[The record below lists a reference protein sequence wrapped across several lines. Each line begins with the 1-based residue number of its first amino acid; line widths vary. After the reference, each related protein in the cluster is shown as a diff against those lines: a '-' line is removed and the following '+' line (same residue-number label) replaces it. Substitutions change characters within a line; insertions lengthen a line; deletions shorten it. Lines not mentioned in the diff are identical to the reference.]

1 MLFLTS
7 IARIIASGFILLLL
21 SIVSNAQGIQFEHG
35 TWSEALAK
43 SKAEGKPIFLDAM
56 TSWCGPCKMMA
67 KEVFPDPEVGAFF
80 NANFVNIKL
89 DMERGAGIEVS
100 SIYRIWVY
108 PTLVFV
114 DTAGTVLHRSAGYQ
128 NAQELL
134 ALGKLA
140 LDPTNNLAS
149 LEKQYASGNR
159 QKAFMLKY
167 LKAKTQAYD
176 PDASRLANDFLKTE
190 SDLGTP
196 ENMRLLMQHSE
207 DPYST
212 GFQFLLKNR
221 PLFEAKF
228 DKREV
233 KVKIET
239 VFEGYL
245 ENHPGLELEA
255 VQQLYR
261 TAYPGVGE
269 AMASRYRIDY
279 YHQKNDLEN
288 FARTAIDHFKR
299 YPSDDP
305 DELDAIASIFA
316 EEVNDPAQLQT
327 ALGWSQK
334 AIALQETFYYQY
346 TLAKLWAK
354 IGKKKA
360 AKKAA
365 QRSIELAKADGEDT
379 TLMEEFLN
387 HGGR

>member
-1 MLFLTS
+1 MFYLS
-7 IARIIASGFILLLL
+7 PIARIIASGFILLLF
-21 SIVSNAQGIQFEHG
+21 SIASSAQGIQFEHG
-35 TWSEALAK
+35 TWAEALAK
-43 SKAEGKPIFLDAM
+43 SKAEGKPIFLDAV

-67 KEVFPDPEVGAFF
+67 KEVFPDPAVGAFF

-100 SIYRIWVY
+100 SIFRIWVY

-114 DTAGTVLHRSAGYQ
+114 DTAGALLHRLSGYQ
-128 NAQELL
+128 NPQELL

-140 LDPTNNLAS
+140 LDPDKNLAS

-159 QKAFMLKY
+159 QRAFVLKY
-167 LKAKTQAYD
+167 LDAKSQAYD
-176 PDASRLANDFLKTE
+176 PDASRIANDFLKTE
-190 SDLGTP
+190 TDLGAP
-196 ENMRLLMQHSE
+196 ENMNLLMQHVD
-207 DPYST
+207 DPYSA

-221 PLFEAKF
+221 PRFEEKF

-245 ENHPGLELEA
+245 QSHPGMELEA
-255 VQQLYR
+255 VQQLYK
-261 TAYPGVGE
+261 TAYPEGGE

-279 YHQKNDLEN
+279 YHQKKDAEN
-288 FARTAIDHFKR
+288 FARAAIDHYKR
-299 YPSDDP
+299 YPSNDP
-305 DELDAIASIFA
+305 DELDAMASIFV
-316 EEVNDPAQLQT
+316 EEVNDPAQLQK

-334 AIALQETFYYQY
+334 AIAIQETYYYQY

-354 IGKKKA
+354 TGKKKA

-365 QRSIELAKADGEDT
+365 QRSIQLARAEGEDS
-379 TLMEEFLN
+379 TLMDEFLN

>member
-7 IARIIASGFILLLL
+7 IARIIASGFILLLF

-190 SDLGTP
+190 SELGTP
-196 ENMRLLMQHSE
+196 ENMKLLMQHAE

-221 PLFEAKF
+221 LLFEEKF

-245 ENHPGLELEA
+245 QSHPGMELEA
-255 VQQLYR
+255 VQQLYK
-261 TAYPGVGE
+261 TAYPEGGE

-279 YHQKNDLEN
+279 YHQKNDPEN
-288 FARTAIDHFKR
+288 FAQTAIDHFKR

-305 DELDAIASIFA
+305 DELDAMASVFA
-316 EEVNDPAQLQT
+316 EEVNDPVQLQT

-334 AIALQETFYYQY
+334 AIAIQETFYYQY

-354 IGKKKA
+354 IGKEKA

-379 TLMEEFLN
+379 TLMEEFLEELK
-387 HGGR
+387 R